1 MLQLQQRPLRGDSV
15 GCVLQGSA
23 RQCLARERT
32 YRAAVSFPWLPPALQ
47 AVGGRQPRSFP
58 RLTQPRQG
66 RAADVL
72 SSDSAGPP
80 LGVGAVS
87 LGYFGSV
94 TPCFRSLVAL
104 HGSRTPTQDLTKLAT
119 CWDHEEG
126 CSQSMPPMQLPASKA
141 CAHPLERCTQEIA
154 PGATVQSLVTHQQQR
169 TLSQH
174 EQTRHTSHT
183 AQHVSRHLPGLK
195 LGKRSW
201 QGARKAACAQAARM
215 AVTYRMLLDLCPLLA
230 VPGWGLLVAEARDT
244 DDASALSP
252 ALLSGCSG
260 LSPYTAQAS
269 SHVGLL
275 RTFQPLSPKYCKA
288 AQYKGSSRCQRQQ
301 WCHQR
306 EPPENAPAG
315 IAAAPL
321 SRRSRRSLCVFDRT

>member
-1 MLQLQQRPLRGDSV
+1 M
-15 GCVLQGSA
+15 
-23 RQCLARERT
+23 
-32 YRAAVSFPWLPPALQ
+32 
-47 AVGGRQPRSFP
+47 
-58 RLTQPRQG
+58 
-66 RAADVL
+66 L

-87 LGYFGSV
+87 LGYYGSV

-104 HGSRTPTQDLTKLAT
+104 HGSRTPTQDVTKLRT
-119 CWDHEEG
+119 CWDHEKG
-126 CSQSMPPMQLPASKA
+126 CSQRMPPMQLPASKA
-141 CAHPLERCTQEIA
+141 CTQEIA

-174 EQTRHTSHT
+174 EQTRLTSHT

-201 QGARKAACAQAARM
+201 QSARNAACAQAARM

-260 LSPYTAQAS
+260 SRPYTAQAS

-275 RTFQPLSPKYCKA
+275 STFQPLSPKYCKA
-288 AQYKGSSRCQRQQ
+288 AQSPRQLRVSKAARIPIRACACWCCSGCSSCSCAQQ
-301 WCHQR
+301 TIITR
-306 EPPENAPAG
+306 
-315 IAAAPL
+315 
-321 SRRSRRSLCVFDRT
+321 F